1 MLTPQEGGDL
11 LDGSEAAQALEGGE
25 RDGHFGLVVG
35 VGVVLGELGVQLG
48 RQLLPRGQRWGV
60 TSPTVGTRGAPHP
73 TP

>member
-25 RDGHFGLVVG
+25 RDGHLGLVVG

-48 RQLLPRGQRWGV
+48 RQLLPRGQR
-60 TSPTVGTRGAPHP
+60 
-73 TP
+73 